1 MIAVHSQTHYGHY
14 QAKSGEYLVQNQQY
28 RIRNRSQ
35 WRAAILAT
43 AVLAGTCVAA
53 VDDTANRSGTT
64 RPGISQSDRPGVT
77 TSFVAYMVTVND
89 RAFPVAGELRVPRT
103 TGVDTRPAVVIVHG
117 SGGVDSRGQRYAT
130 ALNEAGFVTLEID
143 LWAARGIRSPAER
156 PKAVPETLPDA
167 FGALALLSARAD
179 VDPRRIGI
187 MGFSWG
193 GVVSMLS
200 ATQRY
205 RNAFATGDQAFAAH
219 APLYPVCWVYNVVPG
234 YEFKDLVGA
243 PVFIQAGTADTY
255 DAPTSCSRLRASLPE
270 QSRDLLDVHMYDGAT
285 HGWDRREPDMTIND
299 PFAHEGRG
307 GSVAML
313 GDTKATQASVAAVV
327 SYFSRVLKP
336 R

>member
-1 MIAVHSQTHYGHY
+1 M
-14 QAKSGEYLVQNQQY
+14 QNQQY
-28 RIRNRSQ
+28 PVGNRSK
-35 WRAAILAT
+35 WRATLLAAT
-43 AVLAGTCVAA
+43 VLAGTCAA
-53 VDDTANRSGTT
+53 AADDTANRGAATHAVTS
-64 RPGISQSDRPGVT
+64 PSDRPDVT

-89 RAFPVAGELRVPRT
+89 RTFPVAGELRVPRIP
-103 TGVDTRPAVVIVHG
+103 GAGAQPAVVIVHG

-130 ALNEAGFVTLEID
+130 ALNAAGFVTLEID

-156 PKAVPETLPDA
+156 PKGVPETLPDA
-167 FGALALLSARAD
+167 FGALALLSARTD

-205 RNAFATGDQAFAAH
+205 RDAFATGNQAFAAH
-219 APLYPVCWVYNVVPG
+219 APLYPVCWVYNSVPG

-255 DAPTSCSRLRASLPE
+255 DDPARCTRLRESLPE
-270 QSRDLLDVHMYDGAT
+270 PSSALVDVRMYDGAT
-285 HGWDRREPDMTIND
+285 HGWDRREPDATIND

-307 GSVAML
+307 GPVAMR
-313 GDTKATQASVAAVV
+313 GDAKATEASVAAIV
-327 SYFSRVLKP
+327 SYFSRVLTP

>member
-1 MIAVHSQTHYGHY
+1 
-14 QAKSGEYLVQNQQY
+14 VQNQQY
-28 RIRNRSQ
+28 RIRNGSQ

-43 AVLAGTCVAA
+43 AMLAGTSVAA
-53 VDDTANRSGTT
+53 VGDTAKRGGAT
-64 RPGISQSDRPGVT
+64 RPGTSQSDRPDVT

-89 RAFPVAGELRVPRT
+89 RTFPVAGELRVPRT
-103 TGVDTRPAVVIVHG
+103 AGTGAQPAVVIVHG
-117 SGGVDSRGQRYAT
+117 SGGVDSRGQRYAA
-130 ALNEAGFVTLEID
+130 ALNDAGFVTLEID

-156 PKAVPETLPDA
+156 PKGVPETLPDA

-205 RNAFATGDQAFAAH
+205 RNELASGNQAFAAH

-255 DAPTSCSRLRASLPE
+255 DEPDRCTRLRESLPE
-270 QSRDLLDVHMYDGAT
+270 PSRGLVDVHMYDGAT
-285 HGWDRREPDMTIND
+285 HGWDRLEPDMTIND
-299 PFAHEGRG
+299 PFAHQGRG
-307 GSVAML
+307 GPVAML
-313 GDTKATQASVAAVV
+313 GDAKATEASVAAIV

>member
-1 MIAVHSQTHYGHY
+1 MQK
-14 QAKSGEYLVQNQQY
+14 QRYLV
-28 RIRNRSQ
+28 RNRHQ

-53 VDDTANRSGTT
+53 ADDTAKPSGAPS
-64 RPGISQSDRPGVT
+64 PGTSPSDRPEVT

-89 RAFPVAGELRVPRT
+89 RTFPVAGELRVPRI
-103 TGVDTRPAVVIVHG
+103 TGAGAQPAVVIVHG

-130 ALNEAGFVTLEID
+130 ALNEAGFITLEID

-156 PKAVPETLPDA
+156 PKSVPETLPDA

-205 RNAFATGDQAFAAH
+205 RDQFATGNQAFAAH

-243 PVFIQAGTADTY
+243 PVFIQAGNADTY
-255 DAPTSCSRLRASLPE
+255 DEPDRCTRLRESLPE
-270 QSRDLLDVHMYDGAT
+270 PSRGLVDVRMHDGAT

-307 GSVAML
+307 GPVALL
-313 GDTKATQASVAAVV
+313 GDAQATQASVAAIV

>member
-1 MIAVHSQTHYGHY
+1 M
-14 QAKSGEYLVQNQQY
+14 
-28 RIRNRSQ
+28 RNRFR

-43 AVLAGTCVAA
+43 AVLAATCVAA
-53 VDDTANRSGTT
+53 AGDIGNGAGSSI
-64 RPGISQSDRPGVT
+64 PGAFQSDRPDVT

-89 RAFPVAGELRVPRT
+89 RTFPVAGELRVPRA
-103 TGVDTRPAVVIVHG
+103 TGVDARPAVVIVHG

-156 PKAVPETLPDA
+156 PKNVSETLPDA
-167 FGALALLSARAD
+167 FGALALLSARTD

-200 ATQRY
+200 ATQHY
-205 RNAFATGDQAFAAH
+205 RDTFATGNQAFAAH
-219 APLYPVCWVYNVVPG
+219 APLYPVCWVYNVVAG

-243 PVFIQAGTADTY
+243 PVLIQAGTADTY
-255 DAPTSCSRLRASLPE
+255 DDPARCTRLRESLQEPA
-270 QSRDLLDVHMYDGAT
+270 RGLVDVRMYDGAT

-307 GSVAML
+307 GPVAMH

>member
-1 MIAVHSQTHYGHY
+1 M
-14 QAKSGEYLVQNQQY
+14 
-28 RIRNRSQ
+28 RNRSQ
-35 WRAAILAT
+35 WLATILAT
-43 AVLAGTCVAA
+43 VVLAGPCVAA
-53 VDDTANRSGTT
+53 ADGTAERDGAT
-64 RPGISQSDRPGVT
+64 RPGTSQSDRLDVT
-77 TSFVAYMVTVND
+77 TSFVVYMVTVND
-89 RAFPVAGELRVPRT
+89 RTFPVAGELGVPGT
-103 TGVDTRPAVVIVHG
+103 TDAGAQLAVVIVHG

-156 PKAVPETLPDA
+156 PKSVSETLPAA

-179 VDPRRIGI
+179 VDSRRICI

-200 ATQRY
+200 ATRRY
-205 RNAFATGDQAFAAH
+205 RDTFATGNQAFAAH

-234 YEFKDLVGA
+234 YEFKDLVSA

-255 DAPTSCSRLRASLPE
+255 DTPTSCSQLRDSLQEPA
-270 QSRDLLDVHMYDGAT
+270 RGLVDVRMYDGAT
-285 HGWDRREPDMTIND
+285 HGWDRREPDLKIND

-307 GSVAML
+307 SPVAML
-313 GDTKATQASVAAVV
+313 GDAKATPASVSAIV
-327 SYFSRVLKP
+327 SFFSRVLKP